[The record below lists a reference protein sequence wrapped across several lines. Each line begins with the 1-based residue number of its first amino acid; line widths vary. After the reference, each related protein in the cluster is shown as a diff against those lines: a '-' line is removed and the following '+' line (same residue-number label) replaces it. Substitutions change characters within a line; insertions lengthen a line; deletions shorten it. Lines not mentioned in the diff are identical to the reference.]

1 MNNFFKKLSGKTE
14 KKSFKEIPL
23 DRKATYKQQWA
34 VAWRF
39 ARECAD
45 DFPYQSEKALA
56 VIFNAVI
63 YTYHS
68 DPECNTELT
77 HGDVQGYLNGEKS
90 CPDYYK
96 KLIHINLRE
105 ELQKSDPDTKRRD
118 SPKNYGQKSFDLSDE
133 NKVQQ
138 LIKLY
143 KEGETLKNIGEVF
156 GMSRGSVINYV
167 KKLKD
172 KGIDIELRGQGG
184 ASFDLSDENKVQQL
198 IKLYKEGETL
208 KNIGEVFG
216 MSHGSVINYVKKL
229 KDKGIDIE
237 LRGQGKQS
245 NYSNSLDLSDERKVR
260 RFIRMYQD
268 GHTLDAIGDTFGMTA
283 ASVRNYVRRLKD
295 KGVDIDFR
303 GQGRRT
309 DNLYPD
315 HRRKRSINLN
325 KEKSSNKKLLNI
337 MNNQKRS

>member
-1 MNNFFKKLSGKTE
+1 
-14 KKSFKEIPL
+14 
-23 DRKATYKQQWA
+23 
-34 VAWRF
+34 
-39 ARECAD
+39 
-45 DFPYQSEKALA
+45 
-56 VIFNAVI
+56 
-63 YTYHS
+63 
-68 DPECNTELT
+68 
-77 HGDVQGYLNGEKS
+77 VQGYLNGEKS

-133 NKVQQ
+133 KKVQQ

-143 KEGETLKNIGEVF
+143 
-156 GMSRGSVINYV
+156 
-167 KKLKD
+167 
-172 KGIDIELRGQGG
+172 
-184 ASFDLSDENKVQQL
+184 NK
-198 IKLYKEGETL
+198 GETL

-216 MSHGSVINYVKKL
+216 MSHGSVINYVKRL
-229 KDKGIDIE
+229 KDRGVDIE
-237 LRGQGKQS
+237 RRGQGKQS
-245 NYSNSLDLSDERKVR
+245 SYSKSFDLSDEKQVQQFIKLYNEGENLTNIGKVFGISKSSVRNYIQRLKDKGVDIDFRGQGSQRKTANSLDLSDERKVR

-268 GHTLDAIGDTFGMTA
+268 GHTLDAIGDTFDMTA
-283 ASVRNYVRRLKD
+283 PSVRNYIQRLKD
-295 KGVDIDFR
+295 KGVEIDFR

-315 HRRKRSINLN
+315 HKRKRSVNLN

>member
-1 MNNFFKKLSGKTE
+1 M
-14 KKSFKEIPL
+14 
-23 DRKATYKQQWA
+23 
-34 VAWRF
+34 
-39 ARECAD
+39 
-45 DFPYQSEKALA
+45 
-56 VIFNAVI
+56 
-63 YTYHS
+63 
-68 DPECNTELT
+68 
-77 HGDVQGYLNGEKS
+77 
-90 CPDYYK
+90 
-96 KLIHINLRE
+96 
-105 ELQKSDPDTKRRD
+105 
-118 SPKNYGQKSFDLSDE
+118 
-133 NKVQQ
+133 
-138 LIKLY
+138 
-143 KEGETLKNIGEVF
+143 
-156 GMSRGSVINYV
+156 
-167 KKLKD
+167 
-172 KGIDIELRGQGG
+172 
-184 ASFDLSDENKVQQL
+184 QQL